1 MVVSSFVVGRED
13 KGELSGG
20 ELFDDGNCIGTV
32 GKEEEE
38 DVIMSEAVGN
48 EIDGVWGVVG
58 GAAGICG
65 DVKFGE
71 AMIVGGDDSES

>member
-1 MVVSSFVVGRED
+1 MVSSLVVGRED

-20 ELFDDGNCIGTV
+20 ELFDDDGNCIGTV

-48 EIDGVWGVVG
+48 EIDGV
-58 GAAGICG
+58 
-65 DVKFGE
+65 
-71 AMIVGGDDSES
+71 